1 MVVPT
6 LLVGDMG
13 RLVITQ
19 AHLSL
24 GPSLGASWFSW
35 RGECQYPFISHS
47 LEVRQSTFKEM
58 QQTMKLQDSQAKHQG
73 LWARMG

>member
-47 LEVRQSTFKEM
+47 LEVR
-58 QQTMKLQDSQAKHQG
+58 
-73 LWARMG
+73 